1 MNIAAEF
8 TIPYYQYLTDEGKPL
23 DSFPE
28 QLCDT
33 DLWLRFYQHMVLVR
47 TFDQKVIALQR
58 TGQMGTYPSS
68 LGQEAIGTAI
78 GFAMAGDDVFAPY
91 YRDQATQMLRGVP
104 MEDIMRYWGGDERG
118 SQFTGDAIQDFPT
131 CVPIA
136 TQITHAAGIA
146 SAIKIRRQRRA
157 VVTTCG
163 DGATSRGDFSESLNL
178 AGTWHLPMVIVVNNN
193 QWAISVRRE
202 VQTAAETIAQKAIS
216 AGIEGIQVDGNDPIA
231 LLHVLDQALEK
242 AHNGKGP
249 TLIEAI
255 SYRLC
260 DHTTADDAT
269 RYRSA
274 EELSKGWEREPIKR
288 LQSFLHGKDLW
299 DEDKEKALVASCKE
313 QVQTAVETYLA
324 TESEPAEAMFDYL
337 YAELPIELEEQR
349 ADVIRKASNMQEGA
363 KHD

>member
-1 MNIAAEF
+1 MKIAADF
-8 TIPYYQYLTDEGKPL
+8 TIPYYQYLSDEGKPL

-28 QLCDT
+28 QLCNT
-33 DLWLRFYQHMVLVR
+33 DLWVRFYKHMVLVR
-47 TFDQKVIALQR
+47 TFDQKVVALQR

-68 LGQEAIGTAI
+68 LGQEAIGSAV
-78 GFAMAGDDVFAPY
+78 GFSMASDDVFVPY
-91 YRDQATQMLRGVP
+91 YRDQATQLLRGVP

-118 SQFTGDAIQDFPT
+118 SVFTGDAKEDFPT

-146 SAIKIRRQRRA
+146 TAFKVRRQRRA

-178 AGTWHLPMVIVVNNN
+178 AGTWQLPMVVVVNNN

-202 VQTAAETIAQKAIS
+202 EQTAAETIAQKAIS

-231 LLHVLDQALEK
+231 LLHVLNHALEK
-242 AHNGKGP
+242 AHNAKGP

-288 LQSFLHGKDLW
+288 LQNFLYGKKLW
-299 DEDKEKALVASCKE
+299 DEDQEKQLIASCKE
-313 QVQTAVETYLA
+313 QVQSAVEVYTSI
-324 TESEPAEAMFDYL
+324 ESEPAEAMFDYL
-337 YAELPIELEEQR
+337 YADLPQALEEQR
-349 ADVIRKASNMQEGA
+349 ADVIHKASNMRRGA
-363 KHD
+363 